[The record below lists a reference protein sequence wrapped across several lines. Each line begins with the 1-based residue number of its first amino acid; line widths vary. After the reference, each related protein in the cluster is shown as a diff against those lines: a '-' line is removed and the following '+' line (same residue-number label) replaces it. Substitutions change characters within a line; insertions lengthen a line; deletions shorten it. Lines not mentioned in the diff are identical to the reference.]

1 MFLRESN
8 VKSNPSY
15 WQGEWVISSGL
26 KKSHIRYIKAL
37 NDELFTKPLVR
48 AILVSIVLV
57 WFFST
62 VVAFVMGIVMLFM
75 GSAIASAIW
84 LIGSFISIL
93 KLHAMSKSHPKRV
106 SKLRR
111 KLGEDKFVSITDPYG
126 IRPLFFA
133 HQNKLI
139 QNGSAPSAIGRWCS
153 DMSADE
159 GTREA
164 VNGFLTTTAL
174 TRDLLATG
182 DEMDPVRLHQL
193 HVTLEHDV
201 VLYAELI
208 NKRQRAQILSG
219 NRASLADPEIW
230 QLNADMILGP
240 TTSLTK

>member
-8 VKSNPSY
+8 LKSDHRY

-26 KKSHIRYIKAL
+26 KKSYVRYIKAL

-48 AILVSIVLV
+48 AIVVSIVLV
-57 WFFST
+57 WSFST
-62 VVAFVMGIVMLFM
+62 VVAFVVGIVMLFM

-84 LIGSFISIL
+84 LIGSLISIL
-93 KLHAMSKSHPKRV
+93 KLKSMSKSRPKRV
-106 SKLRR
+106 AKFRR
-111 KLGEDKFVSITDPYG
+111 KLGEDKFVSITDAYG
-126 IRPLFFA
+126 IKPLFFA
-133 HQNKLI
+133 HQGKLI

-153 DMSADE
+153 AMSADE

-182 DEMDPVRLHQL
+182 GEMDPVRLHQL

-208 NKRQRAQILSG
+208 NKRQRAQMLSG